1 MSKITVTT
9 LAGHTSG
16 GDANKVK
23 IESGDTLEVVSN
35 ATVGG
40 TLGVT
45 GDATF
50 DTSVLKVDASNNRVG
65 VGTASPSKTLHVSL
79 PSGSGATA
87 TTGSVAIID
96 GNDNTELS
104 ILGGSSSVLGI
115 NFGHSGDNN
124 DGIINYNTTNGSET
138 MGFTVNATE
147 RMQIRQDGKMSIG
160 GVAYAA
166 SAFSH
171 VNFPAQ
177 GINLVNA
184 DTNGHFRAIYQSGD
198 QNTYFT
204 NGSVQAYLSSSGAWT
219 NASDVS
225 YKKDIT
231 DATYGIDAVKD
242 MKPRFYYMKD
252 ESIEDTTRNIGF
264 IAQELETVVPEV
276 VSGDDGSKGVNY
288 GHLTAVLTK
297 ALQEAIAEIE
307 TLKTKVD
314 ALESE

>member
-1 MSKITVTT
+1 MSTIKVDTIATRTGSGNITASNTIAGTSAT
-9 LAGHTSG
+9 LS
-16 GDANKVK
+16 
-23 IESGDTLEVVSN
+23 
-35 ATVGG
+35 G

-50 DTSVLKVDASNNRVG
+50 DTSTLKVDASNNRVG
-65 VGTASPSKTLHVSL
+65 IGTASPSKPLHVSL

-87 TTGSVAIID
+87 TTGTVAIID

-147 RMQIRQDGKMSIG
+147 RMQIRQDGKISIG
-160 GVAYAA
+160 GAPYAS
-166 SAFSH
+166 SAFSAI
-171 VNFPAQ
+171 NLPSQ
-177 GINLVNA
+177 GINIINA

-219 NASDVS
+219 NASDIA

-307 TLKTKVD
+307 TLKTKV
-314 ALESE
+314 ATLESKE

>member
-1 MSKITVTT
+1 MAITLDGTNGVTTPDLTVDTTTITV
-9 LAGHTSG
+9 
-16 GDANKVK
+16 DP
-23 IESGDTLEVVSN
+23 
-35 ATVGG
+35 
-40 TLGVT
+40 
-45 GDATF
+45 
-50 DTSVLKVDASNNRVG
+50 SNNRVG
-65 VGTASPSKTLHVSL
+65 IGTASPSKTLHVSL

-147 RMQIRQDGKMSIG
+147 RMQIRQDGKMSFG
-160 GVAYAA
+160 GAPYAS
-166 SAFSH
+166 SAFSAI
-171 VNFPAQ
+171 NLPSQ
-177 GINLVNA
+177 GINIINA

-219 NASDVS
+219 NASDIA

-231 DATYGIDAVKD
+231 DATYGIDAVKN

-307 TLKTKVD
+307 TLKTKV
-314 ALESE
+314 ATLESKE